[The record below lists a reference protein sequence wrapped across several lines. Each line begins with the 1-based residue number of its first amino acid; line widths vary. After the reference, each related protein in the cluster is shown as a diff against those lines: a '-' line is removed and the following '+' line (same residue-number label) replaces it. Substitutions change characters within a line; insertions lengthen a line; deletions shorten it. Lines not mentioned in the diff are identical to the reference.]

1 MNSKTREIL
10 DFFENIS
17 RIPRC
22 SGNEEQLAE
31 WLQQWADE
39 KGYAHQ
45 SDAAGNLKINVAASP
60 GYENAPGIVLQGHM
74 DMVCEK
80 SLDSE
85 HDFSKDPIQL
95 EYDGDWLRARKTTL
109 GADNGIAL
117 AIAMALASDSDVI
130 HPELEL
136 LFTVNEE
143 SGLNGAKQ
151 LEAGFLQG
159 KILLN
164 VDSESE
170 GVFTVGCAGGQ
181 DVHIEKNLS
190 QTDIPETTE
199 LFKLNMQGLTG
210 GHSGLDIHRGRANAN
225 KLLGRALHHIQAAC
239 PIRLIAFKGGTAHN
253 AIPRD
258 ASATIACEAA
268 HIQSMQNLVSEFKQI
283 LVNEYGV
290 TEKNMSLS
298 LLQLDTNHTQK
309 TALSITDTQYVL
321 HLLQAIPHGVQSMS
335 QDFEDLVETSAN
347 LATVT
352 LENEK
357 LQILTSQ
364 RSSVKSRRE
373 NITLTVEAAA
383 ALAGAETIR
392 ENDYPP
398 WQPDMDA
405 ALLKRCSELYRTLFG
420 REPVIQAIHAGLE
433 CAIIGSKYPGMEMIS
448 LGPSME
454 NAHSPDERLYIPSI
468 ERVWTFLVALLKSY
482 ENE

>member
-10 DFFENIS
+10 DFFKDIS
-17 RIPRC
+17 SIPRC
-22 SGNEEQLAE
+22 SGNEAELAK

-39 KGYAHQ
+39 IGFVHQ
-45 SDAAGNLKINVAASP
+45 SDAAGNLKISVEASP
-60 GYENAPGIVLQGHM
+60 GYEDAPGIVLQGHM

-80 SLDSE
+80 ALDSD

-95 EYDGDWLRARKTTL
+95 EFDGDWLHAHKTTL

-117 AIAMALASDSDVI
+117 ALALAIASDPDI
-130 HPELEL
+130 AHPPLEL

-151 LEAGFLQG
+151 LEAGFIQG

-181 DVHIEKNLS
+181 DVQIERKLTV
-190 QTDIPETTE
+190 TDIPDATE
-199 LFKLNMQGLTG
+199 LFKLNIQGLTG
-210 GHSGLDIHRGRANAN
+210 GHSGIDIHRGRANAN
-225 KLLGRALHHIQAAC
+225 KLLGRTLHHIHATC
-239 PIRLIAFKGGTAHN
+239 PVHLISFNGGTAHN

-258 ASATIACEAA
+258 AGATMACETA
-268 HIQSMQNLVSEFKQI
+268 HIQTMQNMVSDFKQT
-283 LVNEYGV
+283 LLDEYGAV
-290 TEKNMSLS
+290 EKNMSLS
-298 LLQLDTNHTQK
+298 LLQIDRNHKQK
-309 TALSITDTQYVL
+309 TALSTADTAYVL
-321 HLLQAIPHGVQSMS
+321 NLLQIIPHGVQSMS
-335 QDFEDLVETSAN
+335 MDFENLVETSAN
-347 LATVT
+347 LATVA
-352 LENEK
+352 LEDGK

-364 RSSVKSRRE
+364 RSSVRSRRK
-373 NITLTVEAAA
+373 NITLIVEAAA
-383 ALAGAETIR
+383 ALAGAESRR

-405 ALLKRCSELYRTLFG
+405 VLLKRCTELYGKLFG

-448 LGPSME
+448 LGPTME
-454 NAHSPDERLYIPSI
+454 NAHSPEERLYIPSI
-468 ERVWTFLVALLKSY
+468 ERVWTFLVALLKSFG
-482 ENE
+482 E

>member
-17 RIPRC
+17 SIPRC
-22 SGNEEQLAE
+22 SGNEAKLAK

-39 KGYAHQ
+39 NGYAHR
-45 SDAAGNLKINVAASP
+45 SDSAGNLKIRVGPSP
-60 GYENAPGIVLQGHM
+60 GYEDAPCIVLQGHM

-80 SLDSE
+80 SLDSD

-95 EYDGDWLRARKTTL
+95 EYDGDWLRAHKTTL

-117 AIAMALASDSDVI
+117 ALAMAIASDTDI
-130 HPELEL
+130 AHPQLEL

-151 LEAGFLQG
+151 LEAGFIQG
-159 KILLN
+159 HILLN
-164 VDSESE
+164 VDSETE

-181 DVHIEKNLS
+181 DVHIEKELAW
-190 QTDIPETTE
+190 TDIPGSTE
-199 LFKLNMQGLTG
+199 LFKLNVQGLTG
-210 GHSGLDIHRGRANAN
+210 GHSGIDIHRGRANAN
-225 KLLGRALHHIQAAC
+225 KVLGRALHHIHTAC
-239 PIRLIAFKGGTAHN
+239 PVRLISFNGGSAHN

-258 ASATIACEAA
+258 ASVTIACETA
-268 HIQSMQNLVSEFKQI
+268 HIQSMQNIVSEFKQT
-283 LVNEYGV
+283 LLNEYGAL
-290 TEKNMSLS
+290 EKNMSFS
-298 LLQLDTNHTQK
+298 LLQLDVNHKQK
-309 TALSITDTQYVL
+309 LALSTADTEYVI

-335 QDFEDLVETSAN
+335 LDFENLVETSAN

-352 LENEK
+352 IENKK
-357 LQILTSQ
+357 LHILTSQ
-364 RSSVKSRRE
+364 RSSVGSRRE
-373 NITLTVEAAA
+373 DITLTVEAAA
-383 ALAGAETIR
+383 ALAGARSRR
-392 ENDYPP
+392 ENEYPP

-405 ALLKRCSELYRTLFG
+405 ALLQRCTGLYRTLFD

-448 LGPSME
+448 LGPTME

-468 ERVWTFLVALLKSY
+468 ERVWTFLVALLKSFG
-482 ENE
+482 E